1 MGLFDGVRSVK
12 MTPIFSYRV
21 SIIFSVNVFTKH
33 KKYIVYRVGVLHAK
47 RGGRLVNDH

>member
-21 SIIFSVNVFTKH
+21 SIIFSVYLEDPSLGSFFLPNV
-33 KKYIVYRVGVLHAK
+33 RSGVSDSDL
-47 RGGRLVNDH
+47 RSLDS